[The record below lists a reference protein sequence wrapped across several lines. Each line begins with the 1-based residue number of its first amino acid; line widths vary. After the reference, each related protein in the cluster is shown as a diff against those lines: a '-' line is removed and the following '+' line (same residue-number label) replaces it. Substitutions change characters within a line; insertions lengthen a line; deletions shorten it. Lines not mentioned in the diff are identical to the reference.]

1 MSETLLSELADN
13 GVLTITLN
21 RPKVLNS
28 LNETITLELLQALSD
43 ARTRRDVRAIVITGA
58 GRAFCAGADLD
69 SKSWPSPEGLS
80 AGEATAANMD
90 RGFNPLVKA
99 VSQSTKPVVTAING
113 IAAGGGVGLALA
125 GDIAIACESA
135 KFKLVFGPNLG
146 IIPDM
151 GASWFLPNLVGRA
164 RANGLALLGD
174 NLSATDAKEWGLIW
188 DCVPD
193 EQLLS
198 DAQAIAGRLADGP
211 IIGLKAVVKAHD
223 RALSNTLS
231 EQLEYEKETQR
242 VLFDFPHV
250 AEGVRAFIEK
260 RKPNFRDV
268 S

>member
-1 MSETLLSELADN
+1 MSITLLTGLADN
-13 GVLTITLN
+13 GVLTLTLN
-21 RPKVLNS
+21 RPEVLNS
-28 LNETITLELLQALSD
+28 LNEGLTMNLLSALND
-43 ARTRRDVRAIVITGA
+43 ARANKDVRAIVITGS

-69 SKSWPSPEGLS
+69 SKSWPSPKGLS
-80 AGEATAANMD
+80 AGEATAASMD

-125 GDIAIACESA
+125 GDITIASESA

-174 NLSATDAKEWGLIW
+174 DLPAATAKDWGLIW

-193 EQLLS
+193 DQLLTK
-198 DAQAIAGRLADGP
+198 AQTIAGRLADGP
-211 IIGLKAVVKAHD
+211 TIGLKAVVKLMTAH
-223 RALSNTLS
+223 SPT
-231 EQLEYEKETQR
+231 
-242 VLFDFPHV
+242 P
-250 AEGVRAFIEK
+250 
-260 RKPNFRDV
+260 
-268 S
+268 

>member
-1 MSETLLSELADN
+1 MSHTLLSELADN

-21 RPKVLNS
+21 RPDVLNS
-28 LNETITLELLQALSD
+28 LNETITMALLATLTE
-43 ARTRRDVRAIVITGA
+43 ARTNKNVRTIVITGA

-80 AGEATAANMD
+80 AGEATAASMD

-99 VSQSTKPVVTAING
+99 ISQSTKPVVTAVNG

-125 GDIAIACESA
+125 GDIAIASKAA

-151 GASWFLPNLVGRA
+151 GASWFLPHLIGRA

-174 NLSATDAKEWGLIW
+174 DLSAEKAKEWGLIW
-188 DCVPD
+188 DCVPA
-193 EQLLS
+193 EQLLEE
-198 DAQAIAGRLADGP
+198 AQAIAGRLADGP
-211 IIGLKAVVKAHD
+211 TIGLKAVVKAHD
-223 RALSNTLS
+223 RALANTLS
-231 EQLEYEKETQR
+231 EQLEYEKETQQ

-260 RKPNFRDV
+260 RKPNFRNPG
-268 S
+268 

>member
-1 MSETLLSELADN
+1 
-13 GVLTITLN
+13 
-21 RPKVLNS
+21 
-28 LNETITLELLQALSD
+28 
-43 ARTRRDVRAIVITGA
+43 
-58 GRAFCAGADLD
+58 
-69 SKSWPSPEGLS
+69 
-80 AGEATAANMD
+80 
-90 RGFNPLVKA
+90 
-99 VSQSTKPVVTAING
+99 
-113 IAAGGGVGLALA
+113 LALA

-174 NLSATDAKEWGLIW
+174 DLPAATAKDWGLIW
-188 DCVPD
+188 DCVSD
-193 EQLLS
+193 DQLLTE
-198 DAQAIAGRLADGP
+198 AQTIAGRLAEGP
-211 IIGLKAVVKAHD
+211 TIGLKAVVKAHD